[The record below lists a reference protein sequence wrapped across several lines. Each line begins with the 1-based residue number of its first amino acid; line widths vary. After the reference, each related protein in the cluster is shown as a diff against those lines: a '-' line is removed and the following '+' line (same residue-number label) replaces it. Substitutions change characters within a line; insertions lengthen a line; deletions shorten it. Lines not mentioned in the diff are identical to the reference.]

1 MALRSGRAGEGEV
14 LEENS
19 VVKSFRE
26 LWHKYDHG
34 SIQRWN
40 IEGVIARIERGV
52 DRSWDPLQELERYQA
67 EYEAAVRA
75 ARQGG

>member
-26 LWHKYDHG
+26 LWHKYDQG

-40 IEGVIARIERGV
+40 IEGVITRIERGV
-52 DRSWDPLQELERYQA
+52 DRSWDPLKELERYQA

-75 ARQGG
+75 RQCG